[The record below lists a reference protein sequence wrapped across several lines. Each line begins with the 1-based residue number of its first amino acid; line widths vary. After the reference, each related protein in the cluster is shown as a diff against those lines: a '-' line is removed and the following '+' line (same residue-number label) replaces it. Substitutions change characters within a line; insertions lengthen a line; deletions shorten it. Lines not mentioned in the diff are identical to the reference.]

1 MSIPSSSDDTLLA
14 TQAFQAFRHLLAT
27 GQVRAGQMVSMAE
40 LMKLSDFPLA
50 PVREAVKRA
59 AAAGLV
65 SILPKRGVLVLE
77 ATTEALRECF
87 QLRCVFDQEGARI
100 LASCTKQPALES
112 LRDKHEKIL
121 EQAQSGLVTT
131 ALQIQAMEVDW
142 ALHRYLAQALQNR
155 SAMTIYEENCDRINV
170 LQHSRRPLPERIVP
184 AMKEHLQILDTLQ
197 AGNPEAAMQA
207 VRHHLAQ
214 TLRWWGAVDD

>member
-1 MSIPSSSDDTLLA
+1 M
-14 TQAFQAFRHLLAT
+14 
-27 GQVRAGQMVSMAE
+27 
-40 LMKLSDFPLA
+40 
-50 PVREAVKRA
+50 
-59 AAAGLV
+59 

-100 LASCTKQPALES
+100 LASCAKQPALES

-155 SAMTIYEENCDRINV
+155 SQQTVFYCFDLLHFAGIDLRSRPYADRRRYERGGV
-170 LQHSRRPLPERIVP
+170 LVVGPSGVFMRYIERVLPSLGETAVALRSLGEVVDGV
-184 AMKEHLQILDTLQ
+184 E
-197 AGNPEAAMQA
+197 A
-207 VRHHLAQ
+207 VRHDAP
-214 TLRWWGAVDD
+214 AVADARS